1 MTDATD
7 GDDEV
12 CEHDGGQG
20 AADDGEEERRHEGD
34 GIADGRMHDFDEK
47 GAAEAP
53 VDGKAQAD
61 EAGDVEGLAAVIPPL
76 GVEEGAQHEADE
88 ELDDGA
94 DDHGAEEGEKPAPL
108 QRLGA
113 EDHGDHAGAVDGA
126 DRPGEHAAV
135 DEMAGGEGV
144 EGDLDAP
151 AKKGVDVEEGEQL
164 Q

>member
-1 MTDATD
+1 MTDAAN

-20 AADDGEEERRHEGD
+20 AADDSEKERRYEGD
-34 GIADGRMHDFDEK
+34 GIADGRMYDFDEK
-47 GAAEAP
+47 SAAEAP

-94 DDHGAEEGEKPAPL
+94 DDHGAEEGEKPAFL

-126 DRPGEHAAV
+126 DGPGEHAAV

-151 AKKGVDVEEGEQL
+151 AKEGVDVEEGEEL
-164 Q
+164 